1 MLKRTSCMS
10 ALAALAVMTM
20 SGLAAASSHREAP
33 AIADDPAADNT
44 DTYAFVQGNNLVIV
58 ANYIGLELPEGGPN
72 WAKFSDDVLYEI
84 HIARGGASLK
94 DALTYQIQFK
104 TAKPAR
110 KDPAAMPPVA
120 VPAGGIEF
128 FSQLTGSGAFGQTYT
143 VTQLTNGANPTVIAQ
158 DAKVPPPNVGP
169 KTNAVAYQ
177 IPAGK
182 TYEQFFVDDAATSY
196 VKSLTGGGQ
205 VFAGP
210 RDDPFWVDLGAIF
223 DLAQLRPVA
232 NPTEANRDSIA
243 YMNVHAIVLEIPLT
257 VANGGTAPTM
267 GTPNTAQ
274 TVGVWASASRRKT
287 TILRHTG
294 ADEHFGPWVQ
304 VSRLGLPLINEAV
317 IGLQDK
323 DYWNRLTPKDD
334 VATFAPYILNPIAVR
349 DAEAVGFYGN
359 GAPLAACTTNAGKD
373 LETARTDIIDV
384 INLTNIPT
392 AGAHNIPLTATGDV
406 LRVDLGLPSG
416 FPNGRKLTDE
426 VTGVELALILC
437 KLKNGGP
444 LPAGPTAN
452 ETAFKT
458 TFPYLAAPWEGR
470 SANPR
475 PLPSLP
481 CSSRIGRD
489 PRGGELRLPAVR
501 LCSNYFLR
509 GAGFG
514 DSAGIWKTHVFW
526 HLPCAPPS
534 PRSHAPRHS
543 RSDVHASPS
552 AFGAAHLPSAQRRP

>member
-1 MLKRTSCMS
+1 MLKRPSYLS
-10 ALAALAVMTM
+10 ALAALAVLTS

-44 DTYAFVQGNNLVIV
+44 DVYAWVQGTNLVIV

-72 WAKFSDDVLYEI
+72 WAKFSDDVLYQV
-84 HIARGGASLK
+84 HLTRGASLT
-94 DALTYQIQFK
+94 DALTYQIKFN
-104 TAKPAR
+104 TAAPAK
-110 KDPAAMPPVA
+110 KDPASMPPVA

-143 VTQLTNGANPTVIAQ
+143 VTQLTNSASPTVVASNVP
-158 DAKVPPPNVGP
+158 VPPPNVGP
-169 KTNAVAYQ
+169 KTNAVAFQ
-177 IPAGK
+177 IPAAT
-182 TYEQFFVDDAATSY
+182 TYEQFFVDSGKTIGMLS
-196 VKSLTGGGQ
+196 GGGR

-232 NPTEANRDSIA
+232 NPTEASRNSLA

-257 VANGGTAPTM
+257 VANGGTAPVA

-274 TVGVWASASRRKT
+274 TVGVWASASRQKVS
-287 TILRHTG
+287 ILRHKG
-294 ADEHFGPWVQ
+294 DAEHFGPWVQ

-323 DYWNRLTPKDD
+323 DYWNRLSPKDD
-334 VATFAPYILNPIAVR
+334 VGTFGSYFLNPIVVR
-349 DAEAVGFYGN
+349 DAEAIGFYGA
-359 GAPLAACTTNAGKD
+359 GAPLAACTTNGGKD
-373 LETARTDIIDV
+373 LETGRLDVIDV
-384 INLTNIPT
+384 INLTNIPS

-416 FPNGRKLTDE
+416 FPNGRLLTDE
-426 VTGVELALILC
+426 VTGIELGLLLC
-437 KLKNGGP
+437 KLKAGA

-452 ETAFKT
+452 EVPFKS

-475 PLPSLP
+475 PINSLP
-481 CSSRIGRD
+481 
-489 PRGGELRLPAVR
+489 
-501 LCSNYFLR
+501 
-509 GAGFG
+509 
-514 DSAGIWKTHVFW
+514 
-526 HLPCAPPS
+526 
-534 PRSHAPRHS
+534 
-543 RSDVHASPS
+543 
-552 AFGAAHLPSAQRRP
+552 